1 MAMDLELEG
10 RTALVTGASRGI
22 GRGCAL
28 ALAAEG
34 VKIAVGA
41 RRREL
46 LEELA
51 DEIVAAGGERPA
63 IIVTPDLAAPGGG
76 AYRVKDAALE
86 ALGRIDILVNSAGR
100 SQNPDYPS
108 PMPYDAPDAAWD
120 QEMQLNYVTIR
131 QLTLSLVPAMI
142 ERKYGRIINI
152 SGKTEPREL
161 HTASPAK
168 AAVHGWSKG
177 LSRQVAKH
185 GVTVNSIPPGK
196 IISEQILRNYSE
208 QQRQETSKWISSGDF
223 GDPSDIANLVVFL
236 ASPLARYITGA
247 VIPVDAGF
255 RRFAY

>member
-1 MAMDLELEG
+1 MAMELELEG

-22 GRGCAL
+22 GRGTAL

-34 VKIAVGA
+34 VKLAIGA

-51 DEIVAAGGERPA
+51 DEIAANGGERPA
-63 IIVTPDLAAPGGG
+63 IIVTPDLAAPGRG
-76 AYRVKDAALE
+76 AYKVKDEALE
-86 ALGRIDILVNSAGR
+86 ALGHVDILVNSAGR

-108 PMPYDAPDAAWD
+108 RMPYDAPDAAWD

-131 QLTLSLVPAMI
+131 QLTLALVPGMI

-152 SGKTEPREL
+152 SGKTEPWQL
-161 HTASPAK
+161 HTANPPK

-177 LSRQVAKH
+177 LSRQLAKH
-185 GVTVNSIPPGK
+185 GVTINCIPPGK
-196 IISEQILRNYSE
+196 IVSEQILRNYSK
-208 QQRQETSKWISSGDF
+208 QQRKETSKWISSGDF

-236 ASPLARYITGA
+236 ASPLARYINGA
-247 VIPVDAGF
+247 VIPVDSGF
-255 RRFAY
+255 RRYAY